1 MSGHTKWSEIKHKKR
16 GTPALQIIVYDLTGK
31 NLPDEAMAKVTAAV
45 EGVVRQYDTLA
56 HTSVTR

>member
-1 MSGHTKWSEIKHKKR
+1 MSGHKKWSEITHKSK

-31 NLPDEAMAKVTAAV
+31 NLPVEAMNKVTAAV
-45 EGVVRQYDTLA
+45 EGVVKQYDTLA